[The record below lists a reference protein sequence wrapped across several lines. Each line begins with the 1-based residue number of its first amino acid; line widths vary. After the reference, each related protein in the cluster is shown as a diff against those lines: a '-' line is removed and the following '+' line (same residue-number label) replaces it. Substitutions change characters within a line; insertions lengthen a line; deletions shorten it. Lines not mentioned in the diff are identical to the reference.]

1 MSSPW
6 ARVDR
11 ATQDNGTRLSV
22 GEPFGVRESEGVDT
36 SGTERMTFIVG
47 AGASAAPPANLPLFA
62 ELRKCLVRSVGLEGE
77 VTQGIADA
85 LTALAPET
93 FMQAIFEGGLPLE
106 SWISETLGRGEPN
119 AVHVVL
125 AESLRLGA
133 TVWTVN
139 VDELIEKAAGRSAV
153 VAAWND
159 ETPAEDARLL
169 KPHGTVSRG
178 HYLFRSNQVIKR
190 LPTPWADRLARDCYH
205 RHVILVGYAGL
216 DIDLRVVLNTALADA
231 EEITWFEIVDNWPGL
246 LERMPNLAERS
257 QPFVGGTNARDL
269 SREFLEWA
277 HDRGLSRS
285 VTETQVSGVS
295 EKSRH
300 HVRDIEGN
308 PSLAR
313 GLLLERIGERRAARG
328 MYRRVTFL
336 GGGSRRLAAHNLQT
350 IDFYEGAWWT
360 RPIISWSA
368 GPMAGLM
375 PGPLRRRADRV
386 QVTRLSSHLGEH
398 SAALL
403 RAERVKYPDDPAI
416 LIARAKAARFT
427 GQLSTAINAATH
439 CETLVRGRDSID
451 ELAHALFEE
460 VFSYTWLGDLANA
473 RRVLGELYEGVDGLA
488 GVRWV
493 AWAHWQRACL
503 AIYDNDALTALK
515 DLDQSY
521 SLFRSDALPAGQV
534 ASLTVRLTAARL
546 AADASLYEE
555 ADSEIETFRGTTG
568 WTSFTEASIG
578 QERAEWLRNRGDL
591 DAARRL
597 NDRVIAVSTDDPI
610 HLGLALLRRAEIQ
623 RSSDQDNAGTAQE
636 LRWLLDKC
644 PMGYLDAHL
653 GITEYLSGR
662 LSAPEA
668 LRHVE
673 GACPTLVTSNGLSAM
688 SPLDYCLGSDR
699 EKHELFLP

>member
-1 MSSPW
+1 
-6 ARVDR
+6 
-11 ATQDNGTRLSV
+11 
-22 GEPFGVRESEGVDT
+22 
-36 SGTERMTFIVG
+36 MTFIVG

-62 ELRKCLVRSVGLEGE
+62 ELRKCLVRSVGLEAE
-77 VTQGIADA
+77 ATQEIANA

-106 SWISETLGRGEPN
+106 SWISETLGRGEAN
-119 AVHVVL
+119 AVHAVL

-139 VDELIEKAAGRSAV
+139 VDELIEKAASRSVV
-153 VAAWND
+153 VAAWDD
-159 ETPAEDARLL
+159 ETPAEEARLL

-205 RHVILVGYAGL
+205 RNVILVGYAGL

-231 EEITWFEIVDNWPGL
+231 EEITWFEVVDNRPGL
-246 LERMPNLAERS
+246 SERMPSLAERS
-257 QPFVGGTNARDL
+257 HPFVGGTNARDL
-269 SREFLEWA
+269 SREFLAWA
-277 HDRGLSRS
+277 RERGLSRA
-285 VTETQVSGVS
+285 VTETQLSGVS
-295 EKSRH
+295 DEPRH
-300 HVRDIEGN
+300 HVRDIEGK

-328 MYRRVTFL
+328 MYRRVTIL

-427 GQLSTAINAATH
+427 GQLSTAINAATR
-439 CETLVRGRDSID
+439 CEALVRGSDSID

-473 RRVLGELYEGVDGLA
+473 WRVLGELYEGVDGLA

-503 AIYDNDALTALK
+503 AIYDNDALGALK
-515 DLDQSY
+515 DLNQSY
-521 SLFRSDALPAGQV
+521 SLFLSDALPAGQA

-555 ADSEIETFRGTTG
+555 ADAEIETLRGTTG

-578 QERAEWLRNRGDL
+578 QERAEWLRIRGDL

-597 NDRVIAVSTDDPI
+597 NDRVIAGSTDDPI

-623 RSSDQDNAGTAQE
+623 RVSGQDSTGASRE
-636 LRWLLDKC
+636 LRRLLDKY

-653 GITEYLSGR
+653 GITEHLSGR
-662 LSAPEA
+662 LSAAEA

-673 GACPTLVTSNGLSAM
+673 EACPTLATWSGLSAT
-688 SPLDYCLGSDR
+688 SPLDYCLGTDR